1 MVKRILLAAAVMFAV
16 SGGVYAQ
23 DAVVVEVP
31 QPAREYVIAHPTDP
45 VITEG
50 DVAIGT
56 AVPEDV
62 KLVPIPD
69 SPDYGYVYVDKQP
82 VIVSMKD
89 RKIVYMSN

>member
-1 MVKRILLAAAVMFAV
+1 MKGILLAITVMLAA
-16 SGGVYAQ
+16 SGSTFAQ

-31 QPAREYVIAHPTDP
+31 QPARDYVIAHPTDP
-45 VITEG
+45 VIIEG
-50 DVAIGT
+50 DFAIGT

-69 SPDYGYVYVDKQP
+69 SPDYGYMYVDKQP

-89 RKIVYMSN
+89 RKIVYLSK

>member
-1 MVKRILLAAAVMFAV
+1 MKRTLLATAVMFAV
-16 SGGVYAQ
+16 SRGVYAQ

-45 VITEG
+45 VVIEG

-56 AVPEDV
+56 AVREDV

>member
-1 MVKRILLAAAVMFAV
+1 MRRILLATAVMLAM
-16 SGGVYAQ
+16 SGSVYAQ
-23 DAVVVEVP
+23 DAVVVDVP

-45 VITEG
+45 VIVEG

-69 SPDYGYVYVDKQP
+69 SPDYGYIYVDKQP
-82 VIVSMKD
+82 IIVSMKD
-89 RKIVYMSN
+89 RKVVYMSK

>member
-1 MVKRILLAAAVMFAV
+1 MKRILLAIAMALAA
-16 SGGVYAQ
+16 SGSVFAQ
-23 DAVVVEVP
+23 DSVVIEVP

-45 VITEG
+45 VIVEG

-69 SPDYGYVYVDKQP
+69 SPDYGYIYVDKQP
-82 VIVSMKD
+82 VIVTMKD
-89 RKIVYMSN
+89 RKVVYMSK

>member
-1 MVKRILLAAAVMFAV
+1 MKRILLATAVMFGL

-45 VITEG
+45 VVIKG
-50 DVAIGT
+50 DVALGT

-62 KLVPIPD
+62 TLVPIPD

-89 RKIVYMSN
+89 RKIVYMSK

>member
-1 MVKRILLAAAVMFAV
+1 MRRILLATAVMLAA
-16 SGGVYAQ
+16 SGSIYAQ
-23 DAVVVEVP
+23 DAVVIEVP

-45 VITEG
+45 VVIEG
-50 DVAIGT
+50 DVALGT

-82 VIVSMKD
+82 VIVTMKD
-89 RKIVYMSN
+89 RKVVYMSK

>member
-1 MVKRILLAAAVMFAV
+1 MKRILLAAAVMFAV

-31 QPAREYVIAHPTDP
+31 QAAREYVIAHPTDP
-45 VITEG
+45 VIIEG

-56 AVPEDV
+56 AVAEDV